1 MRIIMEDFGCFQ
13 PGPFLCKSI
22 KKVSYSAYIGTIC
35 NQLTGRKKPIIVERN
50 WFKQKVMA

>member
-1 MRIIMEDFGCFQ
+1 MEDFGCFQ